1 MTTGTA
7 PVEAVLAK
15 NTVRRV
21 IYVGPAIVAVSWLLG
36 GFEGAWASALGV
48 VVVVVNF
55 LVAGLILSVAIRISL
70 GMYHAAALFGFF
82 LRLGLIAATMLLIV
96 NFVDLDRA
104 AFGISAVVA
113 YMVLLTLETIS
124 VARGREKELDWSR

>member
-15 NTVRRV
+15 NTARRV
-21 IYVGPAIVAVSWLLG
+21 VYVGPAIVAVAWLLR
-36 GFEGAWASALGV
+36 GFEGAWPSALGV

-55 LVAGLILSVAIRISL
+55 LLAGLILSVAIRISL